1 MSSISQMREDLNG
14 LLTEL
19 EIEHKQLDECKEEIS
34 NLRSTETMFMNNIRN
49 ISKSVYALQHELDD
63 YLEK

>member
-49 ISKSVYALQHELDD
+49 ISKSVYALQQELDD